1 MMGVAFRRMAM
12 EGGLRGVE
20 AARRRVVRRGSDVK
34 REEEVARWQGKV
46 RG

>member
-1 MMGVAFRRMAM
+1 MAM

-20 AARRRVVRRGSDVK
+20 AVRRRVVRRGSGDNEK
-34 REEEVARWQGKV
+34 EVARWQGKG